1 MKIRWAPIN
10 RSPFIYTLN
19 GGIIMTDRERFW
31 NVMQYK
37 PVDRGIYG
45 IGVGTWPETIE
56 RWKKEGYDPSKE
68 PLFDRDHW
76 EWIGHW
82 FFPDPPFER
91 KVISEDDRTITYIN
105 HEGIL
110 MRERKDNPMSSMP
123 QFIRFP
129 VETREDFQKFMK
141 ERMQPDLASRIGK
154 DYVKILQGYRER
166 NFPLVIISDR
176 WGGFFGP
183 LRNLV
188 GVERLCMLFYDDSAF
203 VEEMMD
209 AFADFIIAMM
219 DKILDYTDI
228 DMYGFWEDMCYKTG
242 PLISPELVRRFMYP
256 RYRRVVDFLHSRGV
270 EWISLDSDGKITSLI
285 PIWLDAGINF
295 IYPFEVQSGMD
306 IINVRKTFGKG
317 LRMMGGIDKRAIAD
331 GPGAIDSE
339 LKRVAPLVE
348 EGGYVP
354 APDHSLPPDVSFG
367 NYCYF
372 MERLK
377 DLVTG
382 DMRL

>member
-1 MKIRWAPIN
+1 
-10 RSPFIYTLN
+10 
-19 GGIIMTDRERFW
+19 MTSRERFI
-31 NVMQYK
+31 NTLEYN

-242 PLISPELVRRFMYP
+242 PLISPELVRKFMYP

-270 EWISLDSDGKITSLI
+270 KWISLDSDGKITSLI
-285 PIWLDAGINF
+285 PIWLDGGINF

-306 IINVRKTFGKG
+306 VINVRKTFGKG

>member
-1 MKIRWAPIN
+1 
-10 RSPFIYTLN
+10 
-19 GGIIMTDRERFW
+19 
-31 NVMQYK
+31 
-37 PVDRGIYG
+37 
-45 IGVGTWPETIE
+45 
-56 RWKKEGYDPSKE
+56 
-68 PLFDRDHW
+68 
-76 EWIGHW
+76 
-82 FFPDPPFER
+82 
-91 KVISEDDRTITYIN
+91 
-105 HEGIL
+105 
-110 MRERKDNPMSSMP
+110 
-123 QFIRFP
+123 
-129 VETREDFQKFMK
+129 
-141 ERMQPDLASRIGK
+141 
-154 DYVKILQGYRER
+154 
-166 NFPLVIISDR
+166 VIISDR

-242 PLISPELVRRFMYP
+242 PLISPELVRKFMYP

-270 EWISLDSDGKITSLI
+270 KWISLDSDGKITSLI
-285 PIWLDAGINF
+285 PIWLDGGINF

-306 IINVRKTFGKG
+306 VINVRKTFGKG